1 MKIKLCI
8 NGFIKVS
15 TDRLSTEKFSTQLPL
30 GLSLKDEAT
39 FDNFY
44 AGKNLEIITALK
56 KTIEGKAERSI
67 FLYGS
72 RGQGCTHLLH
82 ACCHY
87 ANQHQLSS
95 VYLPLGNLLQM
106 QRGHYAQISHEILS
120 GMEAITIICLD
131 DLHVIAGKP
140 EWEEALFHL
149 FNRVFD
155 MGGRI
160 VMTASDSPKAIHLA
174 LRDLESRLSWGI
186 VYKLHSLT
194 DEEKLRSL
202 IMRAKRRGIDL
213 SEEVG
218 KYLLTHCPRHM
229 GTLFAAL
236 DALDKAS
243 LAAQRR
249 LTIPFVKDVL
259 EI

>member
-1 MKIKLCI
+1 MTGSVKVYKAKSAMEKL
-8 NGFIKVS
+8 
-15 TDRLSTEKFSTQLPL
+15 STQLTL

-44 AGKNLEIITALK
+44 PGMNAEIVATLKETASGQGEQ
-56 KTIEGKAERSI
+56 IV
-67 FLYGS
+67 FLHGS
-72 RGQGCTHLLH
+72 RGQGCTHLLN

-87 ANQHQLSS
+87 ANQQHIRSI
-95 VYLPLGNLLQM
+95 YLPLASLLQT
-106 QRGHYAQISHEILS
+106 YSHTPCNRLEVLHDILS
-120 GMEAITIICLD
+120 GIETLALVCLD
-131 DLHVIAGKP
+131 DLHAIAGHA
-140 EWEEALFHL
+140 EWEEAIFHL
-149 FNRVFD
+149 YNRIYD
-155 MGGRI
+155 AGGRI
-160 VMTASDSPKAIHLA
+160 IMAAHDLPKALHLN
-174 LRDLESRLSWGI
+174 LRDLESRLSWGV

-194 DEEKLRSL
+194 DEEKLACL
-202 IMRAKRRGIDL
+202 MMRANRRGIGL

-218 KYLLTHCPRHM
+218 KYILTHCPRHM

-249 LTIPFVKDVL
+249 LTIPFVKEIL

>member
-1 MKIKLCI
+1 MS
-8 NGFIKVS
+8 GFIKLNNVIS
-15 TDRLSTEKFSTQLPL
+15 LTNKFSTQLPL

-44 AGKNLEIITALK
+44 PGHNSEIVAALK
-56 KTIEGKAERSI
+56 KTVEGSGERSI

-87 ANQHQLSS
+87 ANQHQRRS
-95 VYLPLGNLLQM
+95 VYLPLANLLQM
-106 QRGHYAQISHEILS
+106 QRSHYVQMTHEMLN
-120 GMEAITIICLD
+120 GMESLSIVCLD
-131 DLHVIAGKP
+131 EVQAIAGKP

-149 FNRVFD
+149 FNRIYDV
-155 MGGRI
+155 GGRI
-160 VMTASDSPKAIHLA
+160 IMTANDAPRAIQLG
-174 LRDLESRLSWGI
+174 LRDLESRLSWGM

-194 DEEKLRSL
+194 DEEKLLCL
-202 IMRAKRRGIDL
+202 IMRAQRRGIGL
-213 SEEVG
+213 SEDVG
-218 KYLLTHCPRHM
+218 KYILTHCPRHM

-236 DALDKAS
+236 DVLDKAS

-249 LTIPFVKDVL
+249 LTVPFVKDVL